1 MFSFFKSKKVPLEK
15 TNVQLEEIAL
25 EKKLSKTRSKFS
37 DGLLNFVLGKKE
49 IDDDLIDDLQDL
61 LIMADVGIQVS
72 TKVIDHLNDQ
82 ISRKHINDPS
92 VLIDHLKSKLLAIL
106 KPVAIPL
113 EQTTQN
119 SPYVILVLGVNGA
132 GKTTSIGKLA
142 KQLKD
147 QGKTVMLAAGD
158 TFRAAAVEQLQEW
171 GVRNDIPVIAQPTG
185 SDSAS
190 VVFDAYESA
199 KAKKIDILI
208 ADTSG
213 RLHTNDALMSEL
225 KKIKRVLTK
234 GDETAPHE
242 TLLVIDG
249 GMGQNALSQA
259 VEFNKAMDLTGI
271 AITKLDGTAKGGILF
286 AIAEK
291 LELPIRFIGVGEGI
305 DDLIPLNAKDYV
317 DAVLST
323 YNTN

>member
-1 MFSFFKSKKVPLEK
+1 
-15 TNVQLEEIAL
+15 
-25 EKKLSKTRSKFS
+25 
-37 DGLLNFVLGKKE
+37 
-49 IDDDLIDDLQDL
+49 
-61 LIMADVGIQVS
+61 
-72 TKVIDHLNDQ
+72 
-82 ISRKHINDPS
+82 
-92 VLIDHLKSKLLAIL
+92 
-106 KPVAIPL
+106 
-113 EQTTQN
+113 
-119 SPYVILVLGVNGA
+119 
-132 GKTTSIGKLA
+132 
-142 KQLKD
+142 
-147 QGKTVMLAAGD
+147 MLAAGD